1 VFRQSGAYRLK
12 GSSECGVS
20 MGQPGWTQR
29 RCVWLCSMISWIAV
43 TFAVTLFFSSSLSL
57 SRGVESYRDLSLC
70 ADRGGSLLPRFFKSS
85 AVRSLTMRCFAI
97 GLLGVGILRV
107 RLSFHWLG
115 WDFCRFSGRRYLESK
130 GTRFAKMSAYGV
142 AEIDI

>member
-1 VFRQSGAYRLK
+1 MFRQSGAYMLK

-43 TFAVTLFFSSSLSL
+43 TLFFSSSLSL
-57 SRGVESYRDLSLC
+57 SRGVESCRDLSLG

-97 GLLGVGILRV
+97 GLLGVGTLRV

-115 WDFCRFSGRRYLESK
+115 CDSCRFSGRRYLESK
-130 GTRFAKMSAYGV
+130 GIRFAKMSAYGV